1 MEEANRVK
9 HLDSS
14 YRHLRQHRLLLVKI
28 LKLFWSFLQFFF
40 KKLCYPDC
48 LNAHI
53 IMTFQLYDIDQHF
66 LLKTPSLAVLR
77 ESIRN
82 WSLINDS
89 WGELIWLKRNT

>member
-14 YRHLRQHRLLLVKI
+14 YHHLRQHRLLLVKI
-28 LKLFWSFLQFFF
+28 LTLFWSFLQFFL
-40 KKLCYPDC
+40 KKLCYPDY

-53 IMTFQLYDIDQHF
+53 IMTLQLYDIDQRF